1 MAPFVAFVA
10 GGLRVGTKGGLI
22 AGRTYRRK
30 SARPTR
36 PGATNS
42 RRARGQG
49 SSSGAIS
56 PSISALTSS
65 SSSSSSSRKASSA
78 ASSSSTSISST
89 TGSTAFSSV
98 ASTSS
103 SETSSTPA
111 GATASSSG
119 SSSLALGRSAR
130 ATTPWKIVPHFGQM
144 IGSLFR
150 SKNFAP
156 QFWHWRFA
164 PSSGFATAYYSLL
177 DGGVR
182 RLRLVGVAACV
193 NVFDGVGSTARG

>member
-1 MAPFVAFVA
+1 MNWLQSQ
-10 GGLRVGTKGGLI
+10 G
-22 AGRTYRRK
+22 RRK
-30 SARPTR
+30 FGGARRNRTDDLFNAIEALSQLSYGPIYCFRRWR
-36 PGATNS
+36 PSIGSEGRSDCGADVYAQK
-42 RRARGQG
+42 RAAHKARGDEFAPSGRQG

-89 TGSTAFSSV
+89 TGSATFSSV

-111 GATASSSG
+111 GATASSST
-119 SSSLALGRSAR
+119 SSSFALARSTR
-130 ATTPWKIVPHFGQM
+130 ATTPWKIVPHFGQT

-150 SKNFAP
+150 SKNLAP
-156 QFWHWRFA
+156 QF
-164 PSSGFATAYYSLL
+164 
-177 DGGVR
+177 
-182 RLRLVGVAACV
+182 
-193 NVFDGVGSTARG
+193 